1 MCYKYVQL
9 PREYE
14 RMRSIMTDGN
24 QTGRFVW
31 RDLMTTD
38 PEKSEAF
45 YSSLFGWT
53 VNPMDMGEA
62 GVYRMFRN
70 GDKDFGGIGPIEAAQ
85 GVPPHWISY
94 IATPSVDETT
104 AKAIQLGG
112 SSPMPGMDIPGVGR
126 FSVVVDPQGAAFSPF
141 TDTSGTENP
150 PDDQIPP
157 VGGVSWNEL
166 MSKDAQA
173 SKSFYSQV
181 FGYTSEVRDMGTGPY
196 TILNRG
202 DTMEAGVLQAPAEV
216 PMPSAW
222 VIYFVVANIDESLA
236 KLEQL
241 GGQNLSGIIEVPT
254 IGRVAMV
261 SDSLGA
267 VFGLH
272 EPAPM
277 PAA

>member
-1 MCYKYVQL
+1 
-9 PREYE
+9 
-14 RMRSIMTDGN
+14 MTDAN
-24 QTGRFVW
+24 QTGHFVW

-45 YSSLFGWT
+45 YTSLFGWT

-70 GDKDFGGIGPIEAAQ
+70 GDTDFGGIGPIDAAQ

-94 IATPSVDETT
+94 VATPSVDETT

-126 FSVVVDPQGAAFSPF
+126 FSVVIDPQGAAFSPF
-141 TDTSGTENP
+141 TDTSGTEAP
-150 PDDQIPP
+150 PDGQIPQ
-157 VGGVSWNEL
+157 VGGVAWNE
-166 MSKDAQA
+166 MMAKDTETA
-173 SKSFYSQV
+173 KSFYSQL
-181 FGYTSEVRDMGTGPY
+181 FGYTAKEMDMGTGPY
-196 TILNRG
+196 NILHRG
-202 DTMEAGVLQAPAEV
+202 DIMEAGILQIPDGA

-222 VIYFVVANIDESLA
+222 VIYYVVANIDESLA
-236 KLEQL
+236 KLDQL

-254 IGRVAMV
+254 IGRIAMV

-267 VFGLH
+267 VFGFH

-277 PAA
+277 PTA